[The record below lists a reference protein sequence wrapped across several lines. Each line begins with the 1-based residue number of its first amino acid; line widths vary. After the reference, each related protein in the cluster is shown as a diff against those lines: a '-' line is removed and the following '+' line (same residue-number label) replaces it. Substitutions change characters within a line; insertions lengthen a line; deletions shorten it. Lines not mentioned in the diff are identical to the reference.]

1 MTVRAF
7 IILLGVTVLAIW
19 LGDRIAQDFS
29 APGLERT
36 FTVLVIAAAV
46 VAPAAWLLG
55 RIGWINSGRIEF
67 TRNTNSQPP
76 RNGGQA

>member
-7 IILLGVTVLAIW
+7 VVLLVVTVLAIW
-19 LGDRIAQDFS
+19 LGDRIAQDFA

-67 TRNTNSQPP
+67 SRNSQPP

>member
-55 RIGWINSGRIEF
+55 RLGWINSGRIEF
-67 TRNTNSQPP
+67 SRNSNSQPP